1 MQIKTPQV
9 KLAMRLEEAVV
20 EDDTLVMKGLAGFM
34 PCEARISAPE
44 VRHLLGLLFRRDT
57 LRWTL
62 GALLRKPPPA
72 NPPPGAGP
80 AA

>member
-20 EDDTLVMKGLAGFM
+20 ENDTLVMKGLAGFL

-44 VRHLLGLLFRRDT
+44 VRHLLGLLLQRDT

-62 GALLRKPPPA
+62 GALLRRRPPA
-72 NPPPGAGP
+72 NAPPGAGP
-80 AA
+80 GA